1 MDMVK
6 KARNTAAGLLA
17 AKMYTCREIYDR
29 LCRKGFDKELAETV
43 VSEFVAVGFLD
54 DRRYAELYVS
64 DEARLGAKGKFRI
77 RQELYHKGV
86 ASSVID
92 AVLEETEVDTEA
104 LLRDYVEQR
113 NLCDMVHSRKDL
125 ERLKARLCR
134 RGYSPGEIHRC
145 LAEYTFQF
153 EDEEI

>member
-1 MDMVK
+1 M
-6 KARNTAAGLLA
+6 
-17 AKMYTCREIYDR
+17 
-29 LCRKGFDKELAETV
+29 KELAETV
-43 VSEFVAVGFLD
+43 VSEFVAAGFLD

-64 DEARLGAKGKFRI
+64 DEARLRAKGKFRI
-77 RQELYHKGV
+77 RQELYRKGV

-92 AVLEETEVDTEA
+92 AVLEEADVDTEA
-104 LLRDYVEQR
+104 LLREYIEQR
-113 NLCDMVHSRKDL
+113 NLCDAVHSRKDL